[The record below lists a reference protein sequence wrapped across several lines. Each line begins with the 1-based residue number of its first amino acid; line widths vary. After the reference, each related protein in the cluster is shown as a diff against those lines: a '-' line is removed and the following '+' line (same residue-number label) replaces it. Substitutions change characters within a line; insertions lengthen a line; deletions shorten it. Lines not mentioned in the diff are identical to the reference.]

1 MNIRRAQEKDIP
13 RLIELLEQVLQ
24 IHADIR
30 PDIFIPGTTKY
41 TNEEL
46 AIQSRYMLRQMMTM
60 YAWDMHSVR

>member
-30 PDIFIPGTTKY
+30 PDIFIPERQ
-41 TNEEL
+41 N
-46 AIQSRYMLRQMMTM
+46 IQMKSLQK
-60 YAWDMHSVR
+60 